1 MCADL
6 VKLLVCCRAP
16 EILFGLDTYTEAIDM
31 WSVGCIMA
39 ELLQHEPLFPAKTD
53 LATLEMMVKTLGSPN
68 EQIWPVRLPSATILL
83 SLLLPTCYKLLL
95 PQQKPVPVCCTH
107 CLAGLT

>member
-1 MCADL
+1 M
-6 VKLLVCCRAP
+6 CCRAP

-53 LATLEMMVKTLGSPN
+53 LTTLELMVKTLGSPN
-68 EQIWPVRLPSATILL
+68 EQIWPVGPPCCCQLVAGCHC
-83 SLLLPTCYKLLL
+83 CYLF
-95 PQQKPVPVCCTH
+95 V
-107 CLAGLT
+107 